1 MSLTS
6 RVGRRIA
13 VGFGLAAAAALVPA
27 VALAAPS
34 APIASARAAAHA
46 ASGCTSVHT
55 RAWYGL
61 PGDAATGH
69 SFIQL
74 ELSNIGHSTCTFF
87 GFPGVSALDSHG
99 HQVGHPATH
108 TGHRIG
114 VTLAPGATTHM
125 VLVITDASLV
135 CSHPVKAT
143 DLRIFPP
150 GQFHS
155 QNVPL
160 ATRQCIGKSVLS
172 VDSVHP
178 GTGIPGFTNS

>member
-1 MSLTS
+1 MSRTS

-13 VGFGLAAAAALVPA
+13 VGLGLATATAAALLPA
-27 VALAAPS
+27 MALAAPS
-34 APIASARAAAHA
+34 APIAAARA

-74 ELSNIGHSTCTFF
+74 ELSNIGRSTCTFF
-87 GFPGVSALDSHG
+87 GFPGVSALNSHG

-108 TGHRIG
+108 SGHRIS
-114 VTLAPGATTHM
+114 VTLTPGATTHM

-135 CSHPVKAT
+135 CSHPVKAS

-160 ATRQCIGKSVLS
+160 ATQQCVGKSVLS

>member
-6 RVGRRIA
+6 RAGRRLA
-13 VGFGLAAAAALVPA
+13 VGFGLATAAALVPA

-46 ASGCTSVHT
+46 STCTSVHT
-55 RAWYGL
+55 RIWYGQ
-61 PGDAATGH
+61 PGDAAAGH

-74 ELSNIGHSTCTFF
+74 ELSNIGHATCTFF
-87 GFPGVSALDSHG
+87 GFPGVSALNSHG

-108 TGHRIG
+108 TGRRIG
-114 VTLAPGATTHM
+114 VTLRPGGTTHV
-125 VLVITDASLV
+125 VLVITDASIV
-135 CSHPVKAT
+135 CSHPVRAT
-143 DLRIFPP
+143 DLRVFPP

-155 QNVPL
+155 QTVPL
-160 ATRQCIGKSVLS
+160 ATGQCLGKSVLS

-178 GTGIPGFTNS
+178 GTGIPGFSHS